1 MFNVKA
7 EKSANGPR
15 ILYIVYWGAM
25 EPLGQSLVLPAV
37 KKLSALGAQLALV
50 TFEKPADM
58 TKLDEIAGIRRSLQD
73 HNIEWTPL
81 VYHKRPKIPATAFD
95 ILQGWVQ
102 GIRARLSFKP
112 DIIHARTFIGGLI
125 GLTLAPAI
133 GAKFI
138 YHNEGFYPD
147 EQVDGGVWQKDSAPH
162 RVARSL
168 EKRMYSKADAVIA
181 MSHRGRNVIAEMSD
195 VKSKDT
201 PVIVVPSC
209 VNLELFRDRFSDKP
223 ELQNGI
229 KLVYAGSV
237 GGRYILDRIG
247 RFVAVAQSEAPQT
260 YLNIL
265 TRTGRSEVESMLA
278 GSGLAENS
286 WSLGSVPYIEMPE
299 QLSRNHAGLFF
310 LSQGLSEHG
319 CSPTKV
325 GEYWAMGLPVITTPN
340 VSDIDEII
348 LRERVGVIVRDHGD
362 DEYRRAFN
370 ELIDLLKDSDLPAR
384 CRSAAENHYALDS
397 ACVRQMSLY
406 EDVFF
411 QTTRAAG
418 NSEFGKA

>member
-7 EKSANGPR
+7 EKNGGGPR

-37 KKLSALGAQLALV
+37 KRLSALGAQLALV
-50 TFEKPADM
+50 TFEKPADAE
-58 TKLDEIAGIRRSLQD
+58 KLDEMESIRRSLED
-73 HNIEWTPL
+73 HNIDWTPL

-95 ILQGWVQ
+95 IIQGWVQ
-102 GIRARLSFKP
+102 GIKAQLSFKP

-125 GLTLAPAI
+125 GLTLAPVI

-147 EQVDGGVWQKDSAPH
+147 EQVDAGVWQKDSAPH
-162 RVARSL
+162 RIALSL
-168 EKRMYSKADAVIA
+168 ERSMYTKAEAIIA

-195 VKSKDT
+195 VKGKDT

-209 VNLELFRDRFSDKP
+209 VDLELFRDRFSDKP
-223 ELQNGI
+223 ESQNGI
-229 KLVYAGSV
+229 RLIYAGSV
-237 GGRYILDRIG
+237 GGRYILDKIG
-247 RFVAVAQSEAPQT
+247 RFVAVAQGEEPGT
-260 YLNIL
+260 YLSIL
-265 TRTGRSEVESMLA
+265 TRTERSEVESMLA
-278 GSGLAENS
+278 GSGLAENT

-299 QLSRNHAGLFF
+299 QLSLSHAGLFF

-348 LRERVGVIVRDHGD
+348 LRDRVGVIIRDHCD
-362 DEYRRAFN
+362 DEYRRAFR
-370 ELIDLLKDSDLPAR
+370 ELMDLLKDPNLSGR
-384 CRSAAENHYALDS
+384 CRRAAESHYALES

-411 QTTRAAG
+411 QATRTSG
-418 NSEFGKA
+418 SSELGKA